1 MLGPMR
7 NHGLVLAVLAACAS
21 SSKPHSTSGNFE
33 DCYYDCKPGEKTAS
47 TGSAAP
53 ASGATTPT
61 PPPGGK
67 LTPAGEKAASLREAA
82 DLLDKAQA
90 ALGNGNKNLADQL
103 FSTAELLVGPDML
116 ASLADTF
123 HAGAPPRV
131 AGPTQKID
139 PSTPPQPKV
148 VGSSEQE
155 DAEAKVAPPRIEGSL
170 SGVVQID
177 GKPLSGAYGLVTLE
191 PVSGKWAP
199 RTPKRRSVEQRN
211 REFLPH
217 VLAVPVGSTVA
228 FPNYDNV
235 FHNVFSTS
243 PLAAFDLGIYKVGEA
258 REYTFS
264 KEGIIRLGCNLH
276 AGMSAYIVVVNAP
289 AYVVTD
295 DSGHFAFKHLAPGKY
310 KLHAWSERSQTP
322 ITQEV
327 NVKQGANDVNVG
339 VAADAPTGAQ
349 PDKFGG
355 KRG

>member
-1 MLGPMR
+1 MLRPMR

-33 DCYYDCKPGEKTAS
+33 DCYYDCKPGQKTD
-47 TGSAAP
+47 GSAA
-53 ASGATTPT
+53 ATATGTPTPTT

-82 DLLDKAQA
+82 DLLDKAQT

-170 SGVVQID
+170 TGVVQID
-177 GKPLSGAYGLVTLE
+177 GKPLAGAFGLITLE
-191 PVSGKWAP
+191 PAGGKWTP
-199 RTPKRRSVEQRN
+199 RTPKHRSVEQRN

-243 PLAAFDLGIYKVGEA
+243 PLG
-258 REYTFS
+258 
-264 KEGIIRLGCNLH
+264 
-276 AGMSAYIVVVNAP
+276 
-289 AYVVTD
+289 
-295 DSGHFAFKHLAPGKY
+295 
-310 KLHAWSERSQTP
+310 
-322 ITQEV
+322 
-327 NVKQGANDVNVG
+327 
-339 VAADAPTGAQ
+339 
-349 PDKFGG
+349 
-355 KRG
+355 

>member
-1 MLGPMR
+1 MLRPMR

-21 SSKPHSTSGNFE
+21 NKPHSTSGNFE
-33 DCYYDCKPGEKTAS
+33 DCYYDCKPGQK
-47 TGSAAP
+47 TGSAAATATP
-53 ASGATTPT
+53 TGAATT

-82 DLLDKAQA
+82 ELLDKAQN
-90 ALGNGNKNLADQL
+90 ALASGNKNLADQL

-116 ASLADTF
+116 ASLADVF

-139 PSTPPQPKV
+139 PSAPPQPKV

-155 DAEAKVAPPRIEGSL
+155 DAEAKVAPPKIEGSL
-170 SGVVQID
+170 TGVVQID
-177 GKPLSGAYGLVTLE
+177 GKPLAGAFGLITLE
-191 PVSGKWAP
+191 PAGGKWAP
-199 RTPKRRSVEQRN
+199 RTPKHRSVEQRN

-217 VLAVPVGSTVA
+217 VLAVPVGSTIA

-276 AGMSAYIVVVNAP
+276 AAMSAYIVVVNAP

-295 DSGHFAFKHLAPGKY
+295 DSGHFAFKHLTPGKY
-310 KLHAWSERSQTP
+310 KLHAWSERSQSP
-322 ITQEV
+322 ITQDVTVKAGANEV
-327 NVKQGANDVNVG
+327 NIG
-339 VAADAPTGAQ
+339 VAADAPAGVQ

>member
-1 MLGPMR
+1 MR
-7 NHGLVLAVLAACAS
+7 NHGLVLAVLAACA

-33 DCYYDCKPGEKTAS
+33 DCYYDCKPGQKTAS
-47 TGSAAP
+47 GSAATATPP
-53 ASGATTPT
+53 AT

-82 DLLDKAQA
+82 DLLDKAQT

-103 FSTAELLVGPDML
+103 FSTAELLVGQDML
-116 ASLADTF
+116 ASLEATF
-123 HAGAPPRV
+123 HAGAPPLV
-131 AGPTQKID
+131 AGPTEKID
-139 PSTPPQPKV
+139 PNTPPQPKV

-155 DAEAKVAPPRIEGSL
+155 DAEAKVPPPRVEGSL
-170 SGVVQID
+170 TGVVQID

-191 PVSGKWAP
+191 PASGKWAP

-243 PLAAFDLGIYKVGEA
+243 PLAPFDLGIYKVGEA
-258 REYTFS
+258 REYTFN

-322 ITQEV
+322 ITQDV
-327 NVKQGANDVNVG
+327 TVKQGSNAISVG
-339 VAADAPTGAQ
+339 VAADAPAGAQ